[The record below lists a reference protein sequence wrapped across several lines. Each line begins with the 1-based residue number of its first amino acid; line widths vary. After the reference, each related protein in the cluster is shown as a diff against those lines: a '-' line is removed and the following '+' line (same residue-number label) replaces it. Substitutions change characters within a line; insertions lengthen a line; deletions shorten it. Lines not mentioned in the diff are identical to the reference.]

1 MADHQKRDQEEY
13 FEDRAGTDD
22 ARYHVVPHDEDGWA
36 VKKEGNDDP
45 AYTAESRDEAVEEA
59 KRMAQEAGTMVYLH
73 GEDGKI
79 EKQLEYGD

>member
-1 MADHQKRDQEEY
+1 MADHQKRDQEDY

-22 ARYHVVPHDEDGWA
+22 ARFHVVPHDEDGWA
-36 VKKEGNDDP
+36 VKKEGNEDP
-45 AYTAESRDEAVEEA
+45 AYTSGSRDEAVEEA
-59 KRMAQEAGTMVYLH
+59 KRMAQEAGTMVYRH

>member
-1 MADHQKRDQEEY
+1 MADHQKRDQDEY

-36 VKKEGNDDP
+36 VKKEANDDP
-45 AYTAESRDEAVEEA
+45 AYTSGSRDEAVEEA